1 VGEQKIRNSGRR
13 PADARPWR
21 AATVAAALA
30 ATALLAAACGGGPR
44 SPGSGS
50 DQNVAAAVARFASC
64 IRNHGVP
71 GFYFTHQNVNPSAPP
86 DGAVIDVGGG
96 YTFVFAST
104 LAFNAA
110 AETCQ
115 HLAPFLRLTPPRET
129 RHQFLQ
135 ALMSA
140 ECMRSHGYP
149 DWPDKTK
156 HGWLVPVGI
165 DTNSTQ
171 FQTAAKT
178 CGLGKLGE

>member
-1 VGEQKIRNSGRR
+1 VGEQKTSKSGSR
-13 PADARPWR
+13 AAGARPWR
-21 AATVAAALA
+21 AAAVAAALA
-30 ATALLAAACGGGPR
+30 ATALLAAACDGSHP
-44 SPGSGS
+44 PESGS

-64 IRNHGVP
+64 IRSHGVP

-86 DGAVIDVGGG
+86 DGAVIGVGGG

-110 AETCQ
+110 AEACQ
-115 HLAPFLRLTPPRET
+115 HLAPFLRLTPRRET
-129 RHQFLQ
+129 RQQFLQ
-135 ALMSA
+135 ALKSA

-149 DWPDKTK
+149 DWPDETN

-165 DTNSTQ
+165 DTSSTQ

-178 CGLGKLGE
+178 CGLGTFGE